1 MTRRQR
7 FGYWLVQLLGM
18 AQVLCYKH
26 IIKDIVWRSANGKVT
41 PLRKMNQQHLWNA
54 YNMCVRQGVNDSTVR
69 ALAEEIDRR
78 IQAREMN

>member
-18 AQVLCYKH
+18 TQVLCYKH
-26 IIKDIVWRSANGKVT
+26 IIKDIVWRSANGKVAT
-41 PLRKMNQQHLWNA
+41 LRKMNPQHLWNA
-54 YNMCVRQGVNDSTVR
+54 YNMCVRQGGNDSTVR

>member
-41 PLRKMNQQHLWNA
+41 TLRKMGQQHLWNA
-54 YNMCVRQGVNDSTVR
+54 YNMCVRQGANDSTVR